1 MKPHSDTLTGIV
13 LLIFCGIALWLT
25 AGFTEVPIILSQNI
39 PPTFFPRLVLM
50 IIVGLSVVLILS
62 GLRSEKKP
70 SAKIPSTVLVT
81 ALVITVAVAVTE
93 VAGIFPVLFLV
104 SVVLPL
110 CWKERRFHFIA
121 LLALF
126 LPTSIYLI
134 FTIILGVQFPHGLIT
149 DAFS

>member
-1 MKPHSDTLTGIV
+1 MKPHSDTLVGIV

-62 GLRSEKKP
+62 GLRSAKKP
-70 SAKIPSTVLVT
+70 NAKIPSTVLVT
-81 ALVITVAVAVTE
+81 ALVITVAVAATE